1 VLFSVVAICVAICAE
16 MLTPPAFTQEFA
28 RALARTRPSAN
39 VSVAGDLKLTIKEM
53 DGLVRNIQLNN
64 AYNEYKLDPQR
75 FDDLVAT
82 FSAIFS
88 QSASKEAELD
98 RTRIIPVI
106 KDRQW
111 LDELHNTLKAK
122 GVAQQHL
129 ADRFNN
135 ELVIVYAQDDPN
147 RMRYLTTQED
157 FGLSREELKSLAIA
171 NLKRVLPKIEMR
183 SVGDVSLMSAGGNYE
198 ASLLLIDDI
207 WSSGQI
213 QVNGDIVVAIT
224 DARCAAGDRLPQS
237 VRLEAGA
244 RADCQI
250 QGPGTV
256 RIDRHVISLSRR
268 TLHQIRL
275 ALDLQSGRVFSSLC
289 SAARNA
295 CVPRHGAATLSR
307 QRQRS
312 LCDRFANPALA
323 GPLTR
328 ARIRTSARI
337 AWHRPAMPAD

>member
-1 VLFSVVAICVAICAE
+1 MRPLLGVLFSVVAICVAICAE
-16 MLTPPAFTQEFA
+16 MLTPPAFTEEFA

-39 VSVAGDLKLTIKEM
+39 VSVAGDLKLTIKET

-75 FDDLVAT
+75 FGDLVAT

-88 QSASKEAELD
+88 QSASKEAGLD

-129 ADRFNN
+129 ADRFND

-157 FGLSREELKSLAIA
+157 FGLSREELRSLAVA
-171 NLKRVLPKIEMR
+171 NLKRVLPKIEMGR
-183 SVGDVSLMSAGGNYE
+183 VGDVALMSAGGNYE

-213 QVNGDIVVAIT
+213 QVNGDIVVAIPT
-224 DARCAAGDRLPQS
+224 RDTLLVTGSRSRSGLKL
-237 VRLEAGA
+237 VRELTAKFKA
-244 RADCQI
+244 
-250 QGPGTV
+250 QGPYELTDTLFRYRDGRFTKFG
-256 RIDRHVISLSRR
+256 SR
-268 TLHQIRL
+268 
-275 ALDLQSGRVFSSLC
+275 
-289 SAARNA
+289 
-295 CVPRHGAATLSR
+295 
-307 QRQRS
+307 
-312 LCDRFANPALA
+312 
-323 GPLTR
+323 
-328 ARIRTSARI
+328 
-337 AWHRPAMPAD
+337 

>member
-1 VLFSVVAICVAICAE
+1 MRPLLGVLFSVVAICAAICAE

-39 VSVAGDLKLTIKEM
+39 VSVAGDLKLTIKET

-75 FDDLVAT
+75 FGDLVAT

-88 QSASKEAELD
+88 QSASKEAGLD

-147 RMRYLTTQED
+147 RMRYLTTKKD
-157 FGLSREELKSLAIA
+157 FGLSREELRSLAIA
-171 NLKRVLPKIEMR
+171 NLKRVLPKIEMGR
-183 SVGDVSLMSAGGNYE
+183 VGDVALMSAGGNYE
-198 ASLLLIDDI
+198 ASLLLIDEI
-207 WSSGQI
+207 WSSRQI
-213 QVNGDIVVAIT
+213 EVNGDIVVAIPT
-224 DARCAAGDRLPQS
+224 RDALLVTGSRSRSGLKL
-237 VRLEAGA
+237 VRELTAKFKA
-244 RADCQI
+244 
-250 QGPGTV
+250 QGPYELTDTLFRYRDGRFTKFG
-256 RIDRHVISLSRR
+256 SR
-268 TLHQIRL
+268 
-275 ALDLQSGRVFSSLC
+275 
-289 SAARNA
+289 
-295 CVPRHGAATLSR
+295 
-307 QRQRS
+307 
-312 LCDRFANPALA
+312 
-323 GPLTR
+323 
-328 ARIRTSARI
+328 
-337 AWHRPAMPAD
+337 

>member
-1 VLFSVVAICVAICAE
+1 MRPLLGVLFSVVAICVAICAE

-39 VSVAGDLKLTIKEM
+39 VSVAGDLKLTIKET

-88 QSASKEAELD
+88 QSASKEAGLD

-129 ADRFNN
+129 ADRFND

-157 FGLSREELKSLAIA
+157 FGLSREELRSLAIA
-171 NLKRVLPKIEMR
+171 NLKRVLPKIEMGR
-183 SVGDVSLMSAGGNYE
+183 VGDVALMSAGGNYE

-213 QVNGDIVVAIT
+213 QVNGDIVVAIPT
-224 DARCAAGDRLPQS
+224 RDALLVTGSRSRSGLKL
-237 VRLEAGA
+237 VRELTAKFKA
-244 RADCQI
+244 
-250 QGPGTV
+250 QGPYELTDTLFRYRDGRFTKFG
-256 RIDRHVISLSRR
+256 SR
-268 TLHQIRL
+268 
-275 ALDLQSGRVFSSLC
+275 
-289 SAARNA
+289 
-295 CVPRHGAATLSR
+295 
-307 QRQRS
+307 
-312 LCDRFANPALA
+312 
-323 GPLTR
+323 
-328 ARIRTSARI
+328 
-337 AWHRPAMPAD
+337 

>member
-1 VLFSVVAICVAICAE
+1 MGRGMRPLLGVLFSVVAICVAICAE

-39 VSVAGDLKLTIKEM
+39 VSVAGDLKLTIKET

-75 FDDLVAT
+75 FDDLIAT

-88 QSASKEAELD
+88 QSASKEAGLD
-98 RTRIIPVI
+98 RTRIVPVI

-111 LDELHNTLKAK
+111 LDELHNTLKAG

-129 ADRFNN
+129 ADRFND

-157 FGLSREELKSLAIA
+157 LGLSREELRSLAIA
-171 NLKRVLPKIEMR
+171 NLKRVLPKIEMGR
-183 SVGDVSLMSAGGNYE
+183 VGDVALMSAGGNYE

-213 QVNGDIVVAIT
+213 QVNGDIVVAIPT
-224 DARCAAGDRLPQS
+224 RDTLLVTGSRSRSGLKL
-237 VRLEAGA
+237 VRELTAKFKA
-244 RADCQI
+244 
-250 QGPGTV
+250 QGPYELTDTLFRYRDGRFT
-256 RIDRHVISLSRR
+256 RFGSR
-268 TLHQIRL
+268 
-275 ALDLQSGRVFSSLC
+275 
-289 SAARNA
+289 
-295 CVPRHGAATLSR
+295 
-307 QRQRS
+307 
-312 LCDRFANPALA
+312 
-323 GPLTR
+323 
-328 ARIRTSARI
+328 
-337 AWHRPAMPAD
+337 

>member
-1 VLFSVVAICVAICAE
+1 MRPLLGVLFSVVAICVAICAE

-39 VSVAGDLKLTIKEM
+39 VSVAGDLKLTIKET

-88 QSASKEAELD
+88 QSASKEAGLD

-129 ADRFNN
+129 ADRFND

-157 FGLSREELKSLAIA
+157 FGLSREELRSLAIA
-171 NLKRVLPKIEMR
+171 NLKRVLPKIEMGR
-183 SVGDVSLMSAGGNYE
+183 VGDVALMSAGGNYE
-198 ASLLLIDDI
+198 ASLLLIDEI

-213 QVNGDIVVAIT
+213 QVNGNIVVAIPT
-224 DARCAAGDRLPQS
+224 RDALLVTGSRSRSGLKL
-237 VRLEAGA
+237 VRELTAKFKA
-244 RADCQI
+244 
-250 QGPGTV
+250 QGPYELTDTLFRYRDGRFTKFG
-256 RIDRHVISLSRR
+256 SR
-268 TLHQIRL
+268 
-275 ALDLQSGRVFSSLC
+275 
-289 SAARNA
+289 
-295 CVPRHGAATLSR
+295 
-307 QRQRS
+307 
-312 LCDRFANPALA
+312 
-323 GPLTR
+323 
-328 ARIRTSARI
+328 
-337 AWHRPAMPAD
+337 

>member
-1 VLFSVVAICVAICAE
+1 MRPLLGVLFSVVAICVAICAE

-88 QSASKEAELD
+88 QSASKEAGLD

-129 ADRFNN
+129 ADRFND

-157 FGLSREELKSLAIA
+157 FGLSREELRSLAVA
-171 NLKRVLPKIEMR
+171 NLKRVLPKIEMGR
-183 SVGDVSLMSAGGNYE
+183 VGDVALMSAGGNYE

-213 QVNGDIVVAIT
+213 QVNGDIVVAIPT
-224 DARCAAGDRLPQS
+224 RDTLLVTGSRSRSGLKL
-237 VRLEAGA
+237 VRELTAKFKA
-244 RADCQI
+244 
-250 QGPGTV
+250 QGPYELTDTLFRYRDGRFTKFG
-256 RIDRHVISLSRR
+256 SR
-268 TLHQIRL
+268 
-275 ALDLQSGRVFSSLC
+275 
-289 SAARNA
+289 
-295 CVPRHGAATLSR
+295 
-307 QRQRS
+307 
-312 LCDRFANPALA
+312 
-323 GPLTR
+323 
-328 ARIRTSARI
+328 
-337 AWHRPAMPAD
+337 

>member
-1 VLFSVVAICVAICAE
+1 MRPLLGVLFSVVAICVALCAE

-39 VSVAGDLKLTIKEM
+39 VSVAGDLKLTINET

-88 QSASKEAELD
+88 QSASKQAGLD

-129 ADRFNN
+129 ADRFND

-157 FGLSREELKSLAIA
+157 FGLSREELRSLAIA
-171 NLKRVLPKIEMR
+171 NLKRVLPKIEMGR
-183 SVGDVSLMSAGGNYE
+183 VGDVALMSAGGNYE

-213 QVNGDIVVAIT
+213 QVNGDIVVAIPT
-224 DARCAAGDRLPQS
+224 RDTLLVTGSRSRSGLKL
-237 VRLEAGA
+237 VRELTAKFKA
-244 RADCQI
+244 
-250 QGPGTV
+250 QGPYELTDTLFRYRDGRFTKFG
-256 RIDRHVISLSRR
+256 SR
-268 TLHQIRL
+268 
-275 ALDLQSGRVFSSLC
+275 
-289 SAARNA
+289 
-295 CVPRHGAATLSR
+295 
-307 QRQRS
+307 
-312 LCDRFANPALA
+312 
-323 GPLTR
+323 
-328 ARIRTSARI
+328 
-337 AWHRPAMPAD
+337 

>member
-1 VLFSVVAICVAICAE
+1 MRPLLGVLFSVVAICVAICAE

-39 VSVAGDLKLTIKEM
+39 VSVAGDLKLTIKET
-53 DGLVRNIQLNN
+53 DGLVRNIHLNN

-88 QSASKEAELD
+88 QSASKQAGLD

-129 ADRFNN
+129 ADRFND

-157 FGLSREELKSLAIA
+157 FGLSREELRSLAIA
-171 NLKRVLPKIEMR
+171 NLKRVLPKIEMGR
-183 SVGDVSLMSAGGNYE
+183 VGDVALMSAGGNYE
-198 ASLLLIDDI
+198 ASLLLIDEI

-213 QVNGDIVVAIT
+213 QVNGNIVVAIPT
-224 DARCAAGDRLPQS
+224 RDALLVTGSRSRSGLKL
-237 VRLEAGA
+237 VRELTAKFKA
-244 RADCQI
+244 
-250 QGPGTV
+250 QGPYELTDTLFRYRDGRFTKFG
-256 RIDRHVISLSRR
+256 SR
-268 TLHQIRL
+268 
-275 ALDLQSGRVFSSLC
+275 
-289 SAARNA
+289 
-295 CVPRHGAATLSR
+295 
-307 QRQRS
+307 
-312 LCDRFANPALA
+312 
-323 GPLTR
+323 
-328 ARIRTSARI
+328 
-337 AWHRPAMPAD
+337 

>member
-1 VLFSVVAICVAICAE
+1 MRPLLGVLFSVVAICVAICAE

-39 VSVAGDLKLTIKEM
+39 VSVAGDLKLTIKET

-88 QSASKEAELD
+88 QSASKEAGLD

-129 ADRFNN
+129 ADRFND

-157 FGLSREELKSLAIA
+157 FGLSREELRSLAIA
-171 NLKRVLPKIEMR
+171 NLKRVLPKIEMGR
-183 SVGDVSLMSAGGNYE
+183 VGDVALMSAGGNYE

-213 QVNGDIVVAIT
+213 QVNGDIVVAIPT
-224 DARCAAGDRLPQS
+224 RDTLLVTGSRSRSGLKL
-237 VRLEAGA
+237 VRELTAKFKA
-244 RADCQI
+244 
-250 QGPGTV
+250 QGPYELTDTLFRYRDGRFTKFG
-256 RIDRHVISLSRR
+256 SR
-268 TLHQIRL
+268 
-275 ALDLQSGRVFSSLC
+275 
-289 SAARNA
+289 
-295 CVPRHGAATLSR
+295 
-307 QRQRS
+307 
-312 LCDRFANPALA
+312 
-323 GPLTR
+323 
-328 ARIRTSARI
+328 
-337 AWHRPAMPAD
+337 

>member
-1 VLFSVVAICVAICAE
+1 MRPLLGVLFSVVAICVAICAE

-28 RALARTRPSAN
+28 RALERTRPSAN
-39 VSVAGDLKLTIKEM
+39 VSVAGELKLTIKET

-88 QSASKEAELD
+88 QPSKEAGLD

-129 ADRFNN
+129 AERFND

-157 FGLSREELKSLAIA
+157 FGLSREELRSLAIA
-171 NLKRVLPKIEMR
+171 NLKRVLPKIEKGR
-183 SVGDVSLMSAGGNYE
+183 VGDVALMSAGGNYE

-213 QVNGDIVVAIT
+213 QVNGDIVVAIPT
-224 DARCAAGDRLPQS
+224 RDTLLVTGSRSRSGLKL
-237 VRLEAGA
+237 VRELTAKFKA
-244 RADCQI
+244 
-250 QGPGTV
+250 QGPYELTDTLFRYRDGRFTKFG
-256 RIDRHVISLSRR
+256 SR
-268 TLHQIRL
+268 
-275 ALDLQSGRVFSSLC
+275 
-289 SAARNA
+289 
-295 CVPRHGAATLSR
+295 
-307 QRQRS
+307 
-312 LCDRFANPALA
+312 
-323 GPLTR
+323 
-328 ARIRTSARI
+328 
-337 AWHRPAMPAD
+337 

>member
-1 VLFSVVAICVAICAE
+1 MRPLLGVLFSVVAICVAICAE

-39 VSVAGDLKLTIKEM
+39 VSVAGDLKLTIRET

-64 AYNEYKLDPQR
+64 SYNEYKLDPQR

-88 QSASKEAELD
+88 QPSKEAGLD

-129 ADRFNN
+129 AERFND

-157 FGLSREELKSLAIA
+157 FGLSREELRSLAIA
-171 NLKRVLPKIEMR
+171 NLKRVLPKIEMGR
-183 SVGDVSLMSAGGNYE
+183 VGDVALMSAGGNYE

-213 QVNGDIVVAIT
+213 QVNGDIVVAIPT
-224 DARCAAGDRLPQS
+224 RDTLLVTGSRSRSGLKL
-237 VRLEAGA
+237 VRELTAKFKA
-244 RADCQI
+244 
-250 QGPGTV
+250 QGPYELTDTLFRYRDGRFTKFG
-256 RIDRHVISLSRR
+256 SR
-268 TLHQIRL
+268 
-275 ALDLQSGRVFSSLC
+275 
-289 SAARNA
+289 
-295 CVPRHGAATLSR
+295 
-307 QRQRS
+307 
-312 LCDRFANPALA
+312 
-323 GPLTR
+323 
-328 ARIRTSARI
+328 
-337 AWHRPAMPAD
+337 

>member
-1 VLFSVVAICVAICAE
+1 MRLRLGVLFSVVAICGAICAE

-39 VSVAGDLKLTIKEM
+39 VSVAGDLKLTIKET

-129 ADRFNN
+129 ADRFND

-157 FGLSREELKSLAIA
+157 FGLSREELRSLAVA
-171 NLKRVLPKIEMR
+171 NLKRVLPKIEMGR
-183 SVGDVSLMSAGGNYE
+183 VGDVALMSAGGNYE

-213 QVNGDIVVAIT
+213 QVNGDIVVAIPT
-224 DARCAAGDRLPQS
+224 RDTLLVTGSRSRSGLKL
-237 VRLEAGA
+237 VRELTAKFKA
-244 RADCQI
+244 
-250 QGPGTV
+250 QGPYELTDTLFRYRDGRFTKFG
-256 RIDRHVISLSRR
+256 SR
-268 TLHQIRL
+268 
-275 ALDLQSGRVFSSLC
+275 
-289 SAARNA
+289 
-295 CVPRHGAATLSR
+295 
-307 QRQRS
+307 
-312 LCDRFANPALA
+312 
-323 GPLTR
+323 
-328 ARIRTSARI
+328 
-337 AWHRPAMPAD
+337 

>member
-1 VLFSVVAICVAICAE
+1 MRPLLGVLFSVVAICVAICAE

-39 VSVAGDLKLTIKEM
+39 VSVAGDLKLTIKET

-64 AYNEYKLDPQR
+64 AYSEYKLDPQR

-88 QSASKEAELD
+88 QSGSKEAGLD

-111 LDELHNTLKAK
+111 LDELHHTLKAK

-129 ADRFNN
+129 ADRFND

-157 FGLSREELKSLAIA
+157 FGLSREELRSLAIA
-171 NLKRVLPKIEMR
+171 NLKRVLPKIEMGR
-183 SVGDVSLMSAGGNYE
+183 VGDVALMSAGGNYE
-198 ASLLLIDDI
+198 ASLLLIDEI

-213 QVNGDIVVAIT
+213 QVNGDIVVAIPT
-224 DARCAAGDRLPQS
+224 RDALLVTGSRSRSGLKL
-237 VRLEAGA
+237 VRELTAKFKA
-244 RADCQI
+244 
-250 QGPGTV
+250 QGPYELTDTLFRYRDGRFTKFG
-256 RIDRHVISLSRR
+256 SR
-268 TLHQIRL
+268 
-275 ALDLQSGRVFSSLC
+275 
-289 SAARNA
+289 
-295 CVPRHGAATLSR
+295 
-307 QRQRS
+307 
-312 LCDRFANPALA
+312 
-323 GPLTR
+323 
-328 ARIRTSARI
+328 
-337 AWHRPAMPAD
+337 

>member
-1 VLFSVVAICVAICAE
+1 MRPLLGVLFSVVAICAAICAE

-28 RALARTRPSAN
+28 RALARTRPSAK
-39 VSVAGDLKLTIKEM
+39 VSVAGDLKLTIKET

-88 QSASKEAELD
+88 QSASKEAGLD

-129 ADRFNN
+129 ADRFND

-157 FGLSREELKSLAIA
+157 FGLSREELRSLAVA
-171 NLKRVLPKIEMR
+171 NLKRVLPKIEMGR
-183 SVGDVSLMSAGGNYE
+183 VGDVALMSAGGNYE

-213 QVNGDIVVAIT
+213 QVNGDIVVAIPT
-224 DARCAAGDRLPQS
+224 RDTLLVTGSRSRSGLKL
-237 VRLEAGA
+237 VRELTAKFKA
-244 RADCQI
+244 
-250 QGPGTV
+250 QGPYELTDTLFRYRDGRFTKFG
-256 RIDRHVISLSRR
+256 SR
-268 TLHQIRL
+268 
-275 ALDLQSGRVFSSLC
+275 
-289 SAARNA
+289 
-295 CVPRHGAATLSR
+295 
-307 QRQRS
+307 
-312 LCDRFANPALA
+312 
-323 GPLTR
+323 
-328 ARIRTSARI
+328 
-337 AWHRPAMPAD
+337 

>member
-1 VLFSVVAICVAICAE
+1 MGRGMRPLLGVLFSVVAICVAICAE

-39 VSVAGDLKLTIKEM
+39 VSVAGDLKLMIKET

-88 QSASKEAELD
+88 QSASKEAGLD
-98 RTRIIPVI
+98 RTRIVPVI

-111 LDELHNTLKAK
+111 LDELHNTLKAR

-129 ADRFNN
+129 ADRFND

-157 FGLSREELKSLAIA
+157 FGLSREELRSLAIA
-171 NLKRVLPKIEMR
+171 NLKRVLPKIEMGR
-183 SVGDVSLMSAGGNYE
+183 VGDVALMSAGGNYE

-213 QVNGDIVVAIT
+213 QVNGDIVVAIPT
-224 DARCAAGDRLPQS
+224 RDTLLVTGSRSRSGLKL
-237 VRLEAGA
+237 VRELTAKFKA
-244 RADCQI
+244 
-250 QGPGTV
+250 QGPYELT
-256 RIDRHVISLSRR
+256 D
-268 TLHQIRL
+268 
-275 ALDLQSGRVFSSLC
+275 
-289 SAARNA
+289 
-295 CVPRHGAATLSR
+295 TLSR
-307 QRQRS
+307 YR
-312 LCDRFANPALA
+312 DGRF
-323 GPLTR
+323 TR
-328 ARIRTSARI
+328 FGSR
-337 AWHRPAMPAD
+337 

>member
-1 VLFSVVAICVAICAE
+1 MRPLLGVLFSVVAICVAICAE

-39 VSVAGDLKLTIKEM
+39 VSVAGDLKLTIKET

-64 AYNEYKLDPQR
+64 SYNEYKLDPQR

-88 QSASKEAELD
+88 QPSKEAGLD

-129 ADRFNN
+129 AERFND

-157 FGLSREELKSLAIA
+157 FGLSREELRSLAIA
-171 NLKRVLPKIEMR
+171 NLKRVLPKIEMGR
-183 SVGDVSLMSAGGNYE
+183 VGDVALMSAGGNYE

-213 QVNGDIVVAIT
+213 QVNGDIVVAIPT
-224 DARCAAGDRLPQS
+224 RDTLLVTGSRSRSGLKL
-237 VRLEAGA
+237 VRELTAKFKA
-244 RADCQI
+244 
-250 QGPGTV
+250 QGPYELTDTLFRYRDGRFTKFG
-256 RIDRHVISLSRR
+256 SR
-268 TLHQIRL
+268 
-275 ALDLQSGRVFSSLC
+275 
-289 SAARNA
+289 
-295 CVPRHGAATLSR
+295 
-307 QRQRS
+307 
-312 LCDRFANPALA
+312 
-323 GPLTR
+323 
-328 ARIRTSARI
+328 
-337 AWHRPAMPAD
+337 